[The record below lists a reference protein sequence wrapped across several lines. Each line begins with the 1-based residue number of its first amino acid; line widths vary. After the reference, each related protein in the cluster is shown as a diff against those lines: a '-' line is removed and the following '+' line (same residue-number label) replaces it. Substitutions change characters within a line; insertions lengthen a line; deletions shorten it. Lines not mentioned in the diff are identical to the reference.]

1 VIKYFIFVVL
11 EISRLIFLEYINL
24 NKNLSIKF
32 IIFENQYIMNEKLFI
47 IMTSISEKSR
57 LWLFTSI
64 NVDNWYN
71 NLKEITI

>member
-1 VIKYFIFVVL
+1 MIKYFIFVVL

-32 IIFENQYIMNEKLFI
+32 IIFENQYIMNEKQFI